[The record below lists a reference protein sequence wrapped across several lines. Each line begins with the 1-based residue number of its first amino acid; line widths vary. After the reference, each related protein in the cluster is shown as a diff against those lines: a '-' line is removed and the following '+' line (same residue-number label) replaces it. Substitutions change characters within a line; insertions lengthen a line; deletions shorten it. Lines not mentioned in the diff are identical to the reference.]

1 MEKLIDSSK
10 NPLYFHWYM
19 LELDKRNKNISLEVK
34 KQKEKEFEDYKKDV
48 KVMRSRSRSKST
60 IRKNIS
66 EKSLNIYATFTLK
79 KDKRD
84 KDESLVSKSFIKM
97 LKRYNIPYVGVKEY
111 HDDGN
116 IHFHMFIRVDDEQ
129 LITKKIINGK
139 EIRDKYGNKIYELI
153 PFENNYGF
161 TTLKYIDGK
170 EDYQKAKIVSYLT
183 KYIVKDKNKLMS
195 SRYGRLNASD
205 MAVNMFGAS
214 KVICGI

>member
-1 MEKLIDSSK
+1 MAKLIDSSRD
-10 NPLYFHWYM
+10 PVHFHWYM
-19 LELDKRNKNISLEVK
+19 LDLDIRNKNISLEVK
-34 KQKEKEFEDYKKDV
+34 KQKQKEFEDYRKDV
-48 KVMRSRSRSKST
+48 KDMRSRSRSKNT

-66 EKSLNIYATFTLK
+66 EKALNIYATFTLK

-84 KDESLVSKSFIKM
+84 KDESLVSGSLTKM

-116 IHFHMFIRVDDEQ
+116 IHFHMFIRVDDKE
-129 LITKKIINGK
+129 LIARKIINGK
-139 EIRDKYGNKIYELI
+139 EVRDKYGNKIYELI

-170 EDYQKAKIVSYLT
+170 EDYQKARMVSYLT

-195 SRYGRLNASD
+195 SRYGRLNAVD
-205 MAVNMFGAS
+205 IAVKMFGAS
-214 KVICGI
+214 KVVCVI